1 MKRISALLVALVMVL
16 GASMHAHA
24 ALILRGTDTQG
35 NRLIYDDDL
44 DITWYDYTNGSAMW
58 QTQVNWA
65 DALTVDFGGTVY
77 DDWRLPTTVDG
88 PYVSGYDG
96 TTTGGYNITTNEIGH
111 LFYTELGNLGYRDT
125 SGRILSS
132 WGLTNTGLFQNFK
145 VGPYWFGTEYSTN
158 SYYAWYFLT
167 YYGYHELYPKHYSI
181 FALAVRDGDV
191 PIGIGVTGGGG
202 GSPAPVPEP
211 STIFLLGSGL
221 AGLVLTRKRFGRR
234 HG

>member
-44 DITWYDYTNGSAMW
+44 DITWYDYTNNSAIW

-77 DDWRLPTTVDG
+77 DDWRLPETVDG
-88 PYVSGYDG
+88 QYFWGYDG
-96 TTTGGYNITTNEIGH
+96 TTTVGYNITTSEMGH
-111 LFYTELGNLGYRDT
+111 LFYTELGNLAPLATDGT
-125 SGRILSS
+125 VIQSGFGLS
-132 WGLTNTGLFQNFK
+132 NTGPFQNLIAWRYFS
-145 VGPYWFGTEYSTN
+145 GTEYLSTIYT
-158 SYYAWYFLT
+158 SSWYYSAWYFNFYWGSQSKDYKLNN
-167 YYGYHELYPKHYSI
+167 YY
-181 FALAVRDGDV
+181 ALAVRPGDV
-191 PIGIGVTGGGG
+191 A
-202 GSPAPVPEP
+202 APVPEP
-211 STIFLLGSGL
+211 GTLLLLGSGL